1 MYNYKYV
8 IIGKVNILDKIL
20 INVGI
25 SLSTGISWKRTFALN
40 TEKISYIDK
49 KKLNEILNDNYESLV
64 INGHEKKVHIYLRLP
79 APIVTYYKGSNYSA
93 DKLYELTDFIIDKID
108 TSI

>member
-25 SLSTGISWKRTFALN
+25 SSTTGLSWKRTFALN
-40 TEKISYIDK
+40 TEKISDVDK
-49 KKLNEILNDNYESLV
+49 TKLNYMLNGYQKN
-64 INGHEKKVHIYLRLP
+64 VHIYLRLH
-79 APIVTYYKGSNYSA
+79 APIDIYYKGSNYSA
-93 DKLYELTDFIIDKID
+93 NKSYELTDFRIDKIF